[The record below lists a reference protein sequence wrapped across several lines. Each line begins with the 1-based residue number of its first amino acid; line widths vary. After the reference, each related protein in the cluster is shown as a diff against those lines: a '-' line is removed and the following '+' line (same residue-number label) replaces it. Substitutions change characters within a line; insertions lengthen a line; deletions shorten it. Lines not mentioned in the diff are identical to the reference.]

1 MLLKDIIRLVQGTS
15 LTGDLHAEKEIS
27 LEYTTSMMSSVLVLS
42 RFDALMVTDL
52 CGILVV
58 RTALMSDIPDILI
71 TDGHQPTAAMIA
83 LAKASAIS
91 LATTAMD
98 LSSVTDLLSKNGV
111 NSLYH

>member
-1 MLLKDIIRLVQGTS
+1 
-15 LTGDLHAEKEIS
+15 
-27 LEYTTSMMSSVLVLS
+27 
-42 RFDALMVTDL
+42 
-52 CGILVV
+52 
-58 RTALMSDIPDILI
+58 
-71 TDGHQPTAAMIA
+71 MIA